1 LRLVEGARSLVGD
14 RHRPLPAETYPSQAR
29 LMAQTLLVRRFQEA
43 RSQTSVDLDA
53 RSDDLL

>member
-1 LRLVEGARSLVGD
+1 
-14 RHRPLPAETYPSQAR
+14 
-29 LMAQTLLVRRFQEA
+29 MAQTLLVRRFQEA